1 MAEDGLEQMR
11 TAVTTRFG
19 PSQGSFAEV
28 DLQVPTGGSFHP
40 SKHARTLRLELSTE
54 ALDGV
59 VGSPE
64 SLLED
69 QVLPDPLGLQS
80 LLEFLFNLLPKGLT
94 EAAQTRGPLWPLL
107 LLRAGGH
114 FGRF

>member
-11 TAVTTRFG
+11 TAVTARFG

-28 DLQVPTGGSFHP
+28 DLQVPSGRRLHSSKDTG
-40 SKHARTLRLELSTE
+40 TLRLLLSTE
-54 ALDGV
+54 ALDRV

-64 SLLED
+64 TLLED

-80 LLEFLFNLLPKGLT
+80 LLEFLLD
-94 EAAQTRGPLWPLL
+94 
-107 LLRAGGH
+107 LLRKGSQ
-114 FGRF
+114 